1 MRENHDDHHHHHL
14 YPLRRADSAGNS
26 VAAYPF
32 RRRRRRRPWDVRLLL
47 LTAVLVLFDLSMM
60 TTTTTTTTTKIVEH
74 PTKKISF
81 FFLPLA
87 LALTASNS
95 KNNKNIQYGADVS
108 FPMHQDHV
116 TTNYD
121 WLPHN
126 TLPQLYKSPEGYV
139 AMPIQPL
146 GNRQEIYS
154 EYIRGCIEFY
164 EIHGRRCLD
173 TERERINMNKR
184 QPQSMVNYTHEVGIV
199 YMPGGDFALIECGV
213 RHLTICVS

>member
-1 MRENHDDHHHHHL
+1 M
-14 YPLRRADSAGNS
+14 
-26 VAAYPF
+26 
-32 RRRRRRRPWDVRLLL
+32 
-47 LTAVLVLFDLSMM
+47 
-60 TTTTTTTTTKIVEH
+60 TTKIEEQ
-74 PTKKISF
+74 PSTKKVAF
-81 FFLPLA
+81 FSLPMV
-87 LALTASNS
+87 LALTASSSFNS
-95 KNNKNIQYGADVS
+95 KNNHPYGADVS

-139 AMPIQPL
+139 TMPIQPL

-184 QPQSMVNYTHEVGIV
+184 QPQSMVNYTNEVGIV
-199 YMPGGDFALIECGV
+199 
-213 RHLTICVS
+213 